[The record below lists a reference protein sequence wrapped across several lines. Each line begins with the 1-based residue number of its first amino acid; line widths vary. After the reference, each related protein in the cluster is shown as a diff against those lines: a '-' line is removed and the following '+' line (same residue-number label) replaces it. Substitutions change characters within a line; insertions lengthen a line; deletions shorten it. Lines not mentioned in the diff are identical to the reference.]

1 MQGLVFGSKLE
12 QGNMSNNPFYR
23 LYLVLLYMLLPSIGE
38 VQTVV
43 GQEKIKEYSYRDS
56 LDRSLVNYDCGPRK
70 YRAVCEAHM
79 KYVVDDETILDK
91 YISEG
96 QLEIVPDKS
105 RRARDCAIR
114 RYTSG
119 HLVYESYAFANSIKT
134 QYKGKD
140 YSLSSIDALS
150 NFPIDYMSLSYEEDK
165 EARQEIM
172 TMTVEEDIILE
183 PSERFA
189 NPLILKAGSKI
200 RFTVFLSSSKEIIF
214 SGN

>member
-1 MQGLVFGSKLE
+1 
-12 QGNMSNNPFYR
+12 
-23 LYLVLLYMLLPSIGE
+23 
-38 VQTVV
+38 
-43 GQEKIKEYSYRDS
+43 
-56 LDRSLVNYDCGPRK
+56 
-70 YRAVCEAHM
+70 M
-79 KYVVDDETILDK
+79 KYVIDDETILDK

-96 QLEIVPDKS
+96 LLEIIPDKR

-119 HLVYESYAFANSIKT
+119 HLVYENYAFANSIKT

-150 NFPIDYMSLSYEEDK
+150 NFPIDYLSLSYEEDK

-172 TMTVEEDIILE
+172 TMTVEEDIVLE

-200 RFTVFLSSSKEIIF
+200 RFTIFLRSAR
-214 SGN
+214 